1 MKIEM
6 GESLV
11 ASWLKHICGCV
22 IVQTNWKPSPR
33 WQEHNYDEIERLV
46 QDARAYFN
54 ARNLN
59 VFKQNDN
66 AAQILHQTE
75 CDVVGLNKTANSAI
89 WHVAEVA
96 FHENG
101 VQYGDKYVTAA
112 KIAGKMFRAA
122 IGIYCYMDTR
132 EGVISFATPKVTQSY
147 VAQIVPAF
155 EAVEAFFREKGFD
168 FSFNL
173 LVNERFRND
182 ILMAVSSLVD
192 EVSDTSE
199 LFLRSIQLR
208 AMFTTELIAGL
219 DATAHTERCQALR
232 CTDEREVKVGRLVN
246 SVMRE
251 ILEGLSD
258 DTEVMDLLDA
268 NYSKQAFGI
277 NYPLLVRVGEQNINN
292 ARYYSTPLTICGN
305 QYRLCN
311 DWYPRNRG
319 SLEAWISSHEPHD
332 D

>member
-6 GESLV
+6 GESLA
-11 ASWLKHICGCV
+11 ASWLKHVCGCTV
-22 IVQTNWKPSPR
+22 VQTNWKPSPR

-46 QDARAYFN
+46 QDARTYFN
-54 ARNLN
+54 DRNLN

-75 CDVVGLNKTANSAI
+75 CDVIGLNTMANHAM
-89 WHVAEVA
+89 WHAVEVA

-101 VQYGDKYVTAA
+101 VQYGDKYATAA
-112 KIAGKMFRAA
+112 KIAGKMFRTA
-122 IGIYCYMDTR
+122 IGIYCYMNAR
-132 EGVISFATPKVTQSY
+132 EGIISFATPKVTQSY
-147 VAQIVPAF
+147 IAQIAPAF
-155 EAVEAFFREKGFD
+155 ESVEAFFREKGFN
-168 FSFNL
+168 FTFKL
-173 LVNERFRND
+173 LINERFLSD
-182 ILMAVSSLVD
+182 VLMPVSVLVD

-199 LFLRSIQLR
+199 LFLRSIQLK
-208 AMFTTELIAGL
+208 AMFA
-219 DATAHTERCQALR
+219 TERPADSNVVTHAEQSQGSD
-232 CTDEREVKVGRLVN
+232 CTDEGEIKVGRLVN

-251 ILEGLSD
+251 ILEGLTD

-277 NYPLLVRVGEQNINN
+277 NYPLLVRVGDHNINN

-319 SLEAWISSHEPHD
+319 MLEAWMSSHED
-332 D
+332 